1 MWRND
6 VKKVDNSQHEGSFSY
21 TDIKINLLKERSIVA
36 NYEPKRSNFDKFS
49 ANEKDPLPIGIVFN
63 DALFFIQR
71 SK

>member
-6 VKKVDNSQHEGSFSY
+6 VKKVDNSQQEGSFPY

-36 NYEPKRSNFDKFS
+36 NYEPKISIFVKFS
-49 ANEKDPLPIGIVFN
+49 ANKKDPLPIGIVFN
-63 DALFFIQR
+63 DALLFLQR